1 MSEQKKSRL
10 TIIFFTV
17 FIYLVGFG
25 VIIPLTPILGRDF
38 GATAT
43 QIGLLMSVYSLM
55 QFLFSPYWGRLSD
68 RVGRRPVLLGC
79 LLGEGLAY
87 LLFASARNLEILFLA
102 RALAGF
108 FGASISTASA
118 YISDVTPAN
127 ERSKG
132 MALIGAA
139 FGLGFIVGPALGG
152 GLTMLG
158 NSISSEP
165 HFGTSFAL
173 IWVAVI
179 CFLNFL
185 FGLKFL
191 AESLPES
198 ERRSAQ
204 DKKENRLTLF
214 FKYFKV
220 PMVGSLMSVFFIN
233 SLAFST
239 MEATL
244 VLLVGDRFGWGIKE
258 VSFGFAFIGVL
269 STLNQGFTVRKLL
282 PILGEKK
289 MMAIG
294 LTALSISLAGIAVAS
309 EVWQMGVVMTLLSFG
324 YAFTNPA
331 TLGSISLLT
340 PGNEQGAAMGTTQG
354 LASLGRILG
363 PAYGGF
369 VYGVVHPTAP
379 FLTASLLGLGAL
391 SIVLSQYSKLP
402 ASALNKSI

>member
-1 MSEQKKSRL
+1 MSEQKKSPL
-10 TIIFFTV
+10 KVIFFTV

-38 GATAT
+38 GASPS
-43 QIGLLMSVYSLM
+43 QIGLLMAVYSLM
-55 QFLFSPYWGRLSD
+55 QFLFSPFWGRLSD
-68 RVGRRPVLLGC
+68 RVGRRPVLLFC
-79 LLGEGLAY
+79 LLGEGFAY
-87 LLFASARNLEILFLA
+87 LFFAWARSLEMLFVA

-118 YISDVTPAN
+118 YISDVTPTH

-152 GLTMLG
+152 GLTILG
-158 NSISSEP
+158 EKISSEP

-173 IWVAVI
+173 CWVSAI
-179 CFLNFL
+179 CFVNFL
-185 FGLKFL
+185 FGIKFL
-191 AESLPES
+191 TESLPES
-198 ERRSAQ
+198 ERNKTQR
-204 DKKENRLTLF
+204 KENRLQQVLRF
-214 FKYFKV
+214 AQK
-220 PMVGSLMSVFFIN
+220 PLVGKLMSVFFIN

-244 VLLVGDRFGWGIKE
+244 VLLVGDRFGWGLKE

-269 STLNQGFTVRKLL
+269 STLNQGFTVRRLL

-289 MMAIG
+289 MLVIG
-294 LTALSISLAGIAVAS
+294 LMALSTSLALIAAAT
-309 EVWQMGVVMTLLSFG
+309 EVWQMALVMTLLSFG
-324 YAFTNPA
+324 YAFTNPS

-340 PGNEQGAAMGTTQG
+340 PANEQGSVLGTTQG

-363 PAYGGF
+363 PAYGGM
-369 VYGVVHPTAP
+369 VYGAIHPTAP
-379 FLTASLLGLGAL
+379 FLTGGVLGLTAL
-391 SIVLSQYSKLP
+391 LLVMSSYGTLP
-402 ASALNKSI
+402 DSAKRAQR

>member
-1 MSEQKKSRL
+1 MPEQKKSRL

-25 VIIPLTPILGRDF
+25 VIIPLTPILGREF
-38 GATAT
+38 GASTT
-43 QIGLLMSVYSLM
+43 QAALLLSVYSLM
-55 QFLFSPYWGRLSD
+55 QFLFSPFWGTLSD

-79 LLGEGLAY
+79 LLGEGFAY
-87 LLFASARNLEILFLA
+87 LLFASARNLEMLFVA

-118 YISDVTPAN
+118 YISDVTPKN

-152 GLTMLG
+152 ILTEVGQKL
-158 NSISSEP
+158 SPEP

-173 IWVAVI
+173 IWVSVI

-191 AESLPES
+191 TESLPVEL
-198 ERRSAQ
+198 RNKNPKR
-204 DKKENRLTLF
+204 ENRIRQMSKFLF
-214 FKYFKV
+214 Q
-220 PMVGSLMSVFFIN
+220 PLVGKLMGVFFIN

-244 VLLVGDRFGWGIKE
+244 IFLVGDRFGWGIRE
-258 VSFGFAFIGVL
+258 ASYGFAFIGVL
-269 STLNQGFTVRKLL
+269 STFNQGFTVRKLL

-289 MMAIG
+289 MLVIG
-294 LTALSISLAGIAVAS
+294 LSCLAISLAGIAFSMEIWQLAVA
-309 EVWQMGVVMTLLSFG
+309 MTVLSFG
-324 YAFTNPA
+324 YAFTNPS
-331 TLGSISLLT
+331 TLGSISSLT
-340 PGNEQGAAMGTTQG
+340 AADEQGAAMGATQG
-354 LASLGRILG
+354 FASLGRIIG
-363 PAYGGF
+363 PFYGGF
-369 VYGVVHPTAP
+369 IYSALHPTAP
-379 FLTASLLGLGAL
+379 FLTASLLGLVAL
-391 SIVLSQYSKLP
+391 SIIILNYSHLP
-402 ASALNKSI
+402 ESGRKTS